1 MELVHV
7 FVLYVFLDGRKV
19 SDDLFFWNIDRC
31 LYFSRRAAKQSNT
44 GKITSYCLPKRIN
57 REGVEIY

>member
-7 FVLYVFLDGRKV
+7 FVLYVMLDGKKV
-19 SDDLFFWNIDRC
+19 SDDLFFWDIDRC
-31 LYFSRRAAKQSNT
+31 IYFAQRAKQQSR
-44 GKITSYCLPKRIN
+44 KRITSYCLPKRIN